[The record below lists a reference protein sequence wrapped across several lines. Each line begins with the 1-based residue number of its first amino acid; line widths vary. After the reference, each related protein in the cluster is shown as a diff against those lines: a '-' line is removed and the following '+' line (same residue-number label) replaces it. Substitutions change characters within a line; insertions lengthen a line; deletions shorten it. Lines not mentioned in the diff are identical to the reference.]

1 MMPRPPSSA
10 LVPDTTLFLSD
21 YSASINWGDGTSA
34 SMGSLSF
41 SAGTYTVKGAHTY
54 AEEGPYSI
62 SVTLHH
68 DSATD
73 VVVTSSATVSD
84 PSVTATGGF
93 PVTATEGALSGW
105 QTVATLTDPGGADG

>member
-34 SMGSLSF
+34 SMGTLSF

-68 DSATD
+68 DSRTD
-73 VVVTSSATVSD
+73 EDTTARPTASD
-84 PSVTATGGF
+84 PAGHGPGGFSVTAA
-93 PVTATEGALSGW
+93 P
-105 QTVATLTDPGGADG
+105 DADC